1 MAKTST
7 SSARRGRHLVGKDYT
22 SKIRFDAYERERDR
36 EAKVATAGMIEGF
49 ASGVA
54 SHAETLK
61 TNMKGWEQLEAGGE
75 ELHKKGRATNSE
87 LIIPLPGET
96 KKTFLKGVDDLL
108 NSNAS
113 SLTIYT
119 LMMLHGTEFQNPK
132 FRENWGY
139 KGKYRIVPLNFGE
152 YENTRIFDYE
162 EAGIATKDMPFEDYI
177 YI

>member
-1 MAKTST
+1 MKNVKRRIMEVTNILDPGMLNLNM
-7 SSARRGRHLVGKDYT
+7 SAQSMDDNVLENIKR
-22 SKIRFDAYERERDR
+22 SNI
-36 EAKVATAGMIEGF
+36 KVT
-49 ASGVA
+49 V
-54 SHAETLK
+54 
-61 TNMKGWEQLEAGGE
+61 MKEINE
-75 ELHKKGRATNSE
+75 ELRKKGRATNSE

-177 YI
+177 YKINSING